1 MTESEPSDEAF
12 VIVEPDQDDEQV
24 TDFVLVDDDEQP
36 AVETGLVVVDDAADR
51 YPGLVAVEPEA
62 GFRLLDDDEEE
73 TDFVLVDEDDD
84 GGVDIVSVDDPD
96 RRFPGID
103 RVYQRPSK

>member
-12 VIVEPDQDDEQV
+12 VIVEPDDDEEQV
-24 TDFVLVDDDEQP
+24 TDFVLVDDDEP

-51 YPGLVAVEPEA
+51 YPGLVAVEPDA
-62 GFRLLDDDEEE
+62 GFRLLDDEEEE
-73 TDFVLVDEDDD
+73 TGFVIVDEDDD